1 MRQRGLG
8 KKERPGQID
17 REDPVPVVV
26 GHLGH
31 RLVERDAGVVDQ
43 DVQAAVEVD
52 DLADSSSTVIP
63 ARDIALMD
71 TDLRAVTGCRQLGEE
86 LLCLLSVPAVP
97 SGHRCSLTGQAL
109 ADRRTD
115 SASTTRHE
123 SNSPTELSSSSLHE
137 SGLADLINR
146 NSRRRH
152 RDLLAVALLV
162 IFLVLR
168 NLCRLLNWQNSS

>member
-8 KKERPGQID
+8 KKERPGQVD
-17 REDPVPVVV
+17 CEDLVPVVV

-52 DLADSSSTVIP
+52 DFADSSSTVIP

-71 TDLRAVTGCRQLGEE
+71 TDLGAVTGCRQLGEK
-86 LLCLLSVPAVP
+86 LLRLLSVPAVP
-97 SGHRCSLTGQAL
+97 RGYRCALTGQAFT
-109 ADRRTD
+109 ARRTD
-115 SASTTRHE
+115 SAGTTRHE
-123 SNSPTELSSSSLHE
+123 SNSPTELSSLSLHG

-152 RDLLAVALLV
+152 DLALSV
-162 IFLVLR
+162 V
-168 NLCRLLNWQNSS
+168 